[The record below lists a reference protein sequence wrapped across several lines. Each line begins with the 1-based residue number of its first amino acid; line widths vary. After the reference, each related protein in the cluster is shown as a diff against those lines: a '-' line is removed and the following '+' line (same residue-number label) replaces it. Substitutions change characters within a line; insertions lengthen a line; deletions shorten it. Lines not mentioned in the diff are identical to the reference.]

1 MRIRHVTRANGQAGR
16 GRATHSKVEA
26 AQASA
31 PGQSWQP
38 TSLPDRG
45 TGWRPWL
52 GEHEYDDERYLRPAL
67 PRRRRSSPAG
77 VGPGGPGAPD
87 EPQACP
93 GERAVPGPDLA
104 AMVEQERA
112 ERVAVLKTRVVMGTY
127 EVDSVA
133 LARRML
139 GYH

>member
-1 MRIRHVTRANGQAGR
+1 MRIRHVTRASGQSGR
-16 GRATHSKVEA
+16 GRATRSMADA

-38 TSLPDRG
+38 TSLPDKG

-52 GEHEYDDERYLRPAL
+52 GERKYDDERYLRPAL
-67 PRRRRSSPAG
+67 PRRRHSSPAR
-77 VGPGGPGAPD
+77 VGPDERGMPD

-93 GERAVPGPDLA
+93 AKREVSGPDLA
-104 AMVEQERA
+104 AVVEQERA
-112 ERVAVLKTRVVMGTY
+112 ERLAMLKTRVAAGTY